1 MKKYFHLKYLVPAF
15 IILILLNAEIL
26 ELVKATFAPIL
37 WFLISILIAYNIF
50 KYIGK
55 KVIKSFKSKTR

>member
-15 IILILLNAEIL
+15 IILLLLNAEML
-26 ELVKATFAPIL
+26 ELVKSTVGPIL
-37 WFLISILIAYNIF
+37 WTLISILVAYNIF